1 MGSGCRQRVSD
12 VYWSHKVEYKC
23 PESMKKIGQ
32 QVVYMEMLDLFV
44 DQKPGL
50 GAPPFL
56 LILNFCK
63 KNLNGFVLT
72 ISGLFLT
79 PFLAN
84 SENGRP

>member
-44 DQKPGL
+44 DPKPGL
-50 GAPPFL
+50 GAPPPFFNPLLVTAQKADQGQINLTNSFVQMNFL
-56 LILNFCK
+56 PYIL
-63 KNLNGFVLT
+63 
-72 ISGLFLT
+72 
-79 PFLAN
+79 
-84 SENGRP
+84 